1 MDQQT
6 DKRMESRKGRR
17 QEGKMKGQKDG
28 GRTNKQMD
36 GKKAR

>member
-6 DKRMESRKGRR
+6 DKRIESRKGRSR
-17 QEGKMKGQKDG
+17 EGKMKGQKDG

>member
-6 DKRMESRKGRR
+6 DKRIESRKGRSR
-17 QEGKMKGQKDG
+17 EGKMKGQKDE